1 MGRLVLAK
9 KSEPDFLGGTA
20 AAIMTTRLN
29 SSDAH
34 SLNASS
40 GSAKSLTRHMTRRS
54 NGSHQRAAAARG
66 TIHSQTHKDR
76 NRALK
81 VMKFGGTSVGDASC
95 IRRVTEIV
103 RVSARDS
110 DLLVVVSAMSGVTN
124 KLIEAALQC
133 EAGSY
138 TAAECIFLE
147 LENKHALAAEELLGS
162 SAKREEI
169 ARTTKAVLQQGLDLC
184 RSTSLARPLTP
195 RVRDAIMSLGER
207 LSAPLVSA
215 ALTELGIPSKAIEA
229 TDVIVTDSR
238 FGGAEP
244 YMDLT
249 CERSESHLIPLL
261 RQGLVPVITG
271 FIGATVEGELT
282 TLGRGGSD
290 YTATI
295 LGAALHANAVTIWTD
310 VDGVLTSD
318 PRLVPCACTI
328 PEISYEEAAELAH
341 FGAKVLHP
349 KTLRPLMD
357 TDIPLSIRNTF
368 APERSGTMVTT
379 KGASNDGS
387 VRALT
392 AFEDAT
398 LITVGGPA
406 MAGVPNLLARIFMAT
421 TAARADVLLILH
433 SSSQNDVRFVVPSAL
448 AKKTI
453 ETLREE
459 FGQNLAGDAGK
470 HIALNRAIGIISVV
484 GPKMRRVSE
493 IIGRTFNAL
502 DRENVNIIAMAQGST
517 DCNVS
522 FVVEQ
527 KDLKTALLST
537 HREFN
542 LGATDGAQMRA
553 KNV

>member
-1 MGRLVLAK
+1 
-9 KSEPDFLGGTA
+9 
-20 AAIMTTRLN
+20 MTTRLN

-34 SLNASS
+34 AVNASL
-40 GSAKSLTRHMTRRS
+40 GSATECLARRMARS
-54 NGSHQRAAAARG
+54 NGSQQRSVAPRG
-66 TIHSQTHKDR
+66 TIHSQTRKNR
-76 NRALK
+76 SRALK

-95 IRRVTEIV
+95 ILRVTEIV
-103 RVSARDS
+103 RAAARES
-110 DLLVVVSAMSGVTN
+110 DLVVVVSAMSSVTN
-124 KLIEAALQC
+124 KLIEAAVHA
-133 EAGSY
+133 EVGNYS
-138 TAAECIFLE
+138 AAESIFQE
-147 LENKHALAAEELLGS
+147 LENKHAAAAEALLGS
-162 SAKREEI
+162 AAKREEI
-169 ARTTKAVLQQGLDLC
+169 GRTTSAVLQLGLDLC
-184 RSTSLARPLTP
+184 RAASLARALAP
-195 RVRDAIMSLGER
+195 RVRDVILSLGER

-215 ALTELGIPSKAIEA
+215 ALTEHGIPSQAIEA
-229 TDVIVTDSR
+229 TEVIVTDSC

-244 YMDLT
+244 CMDLT
-249 CERSESHLIPLL
+249 RGRAESRVIPVL

-290 YTATI
+290 YSATI
-295 LGAALHANAVTIWTD
+295 LGAALHADAVTIWTD

-368 APERSGTMVTT
+368 APEKSGTMVTPEGT
-379 KGASNDGS
+379 SNEGS

-392 AFEDAT
+392 AFPDAT

-406 MAGVPNLLARIFMAT
+406 MAGVPNMLARTFTAT
-421 TAARADVLLILH
+421 AAARADVLLILH
-433 SSSQNDVRFVVPSAL
+433 SSSQNDVRFVIPSAL
-448 AKKTI
+448 AKETV

-459 FGQNLAGDAGK
+459 FAQNLAGDAGNL
-470 HIALNRAIGIISVV
+470 ITLDRAIGMITVV
-484 GPKMRRVSE
+484 GPRMRRVSE

-502 DRENVNIIAMAQGST
+502 NRENVNIIAMAQGST

-522 FVVEQ
+522 FVVER
-527 KDLKTALLST
+527 KDLRAALMST

-542 LGATDGAQMRA
+542 LGATDAETVPA
-553 KNV
+553 KSA